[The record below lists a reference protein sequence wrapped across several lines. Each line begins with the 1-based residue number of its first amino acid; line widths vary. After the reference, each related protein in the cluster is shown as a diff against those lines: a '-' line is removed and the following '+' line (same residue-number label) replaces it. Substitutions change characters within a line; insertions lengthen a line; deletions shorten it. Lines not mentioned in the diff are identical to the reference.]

1 MMKKGSPFCSHHV
14 KLLSP
19 SAKAPPIASGIQGAL
34 LTSSLVAAMAA
45 DLRLLLDATPHLRSC
60 LTTPADIEELAEID
74 GCTTMAMRSTAV
86 LEELHLE
93 LLLTHALDFRDA
105 LCLAATSP

>member
-60 LTTPADIEELAEID
+60 LATPADIEGLADID
-74 GCTTMAMRSTAV
+74 GCTMAMRSTAV

>member
-60 LTTPADIEELAEID
+60 LTAPADIEELAD
-74 GCTTMAMRSTAV
+74 HVTTMAMRSTAV